1 MLLPLPDMETDA
13 TRTRIDAAIC
23 RALRLPAIDS
33 IRASYSDRNTHNSGH
48 TTTDGSVTSN
58 SPPTIDAH
66 QPRQHLCLGCGTR
79 LPFRVVYPE
88 RGAMHDAFWSHFY
101 LTDDFAY
108 ERSFGKKLPQQCRSI
123 H

>member
-1 MLLPLPDMETDA
+1 VLLPLPDMETDA

-33 IRASYSDRNTHNSGH
+33 IRAGYSDRNTHNSGH

-66 QPRQHLCLGCGTR
+66 QPRQHLPVPRMWHPPSLSSCLSRTWC
-79 LPFRVVYPE
+79 Y
-88 RGAMHDAFWSHFY
+88 A
-101 LTDDFAY
+101 
-108 ERSFGKKLPQQCRSI
+108 
-123 H
+123 